1 MHAPSTRSLPWRG
14 RALAAALLASAALS
28 CGPALADLAVGAPA
42 PDFTLQDT
50 DGTAHKLSDLKGKV
64 VVLEWINPNCPFSRR
79 HATEKTM
86 ITTEGKHPGV
96 VWFGVDSS
104 NKSSNDYTEPAEY
117 KKYAAGKGI
126 DYAVLLDRTGAT
138 GKAYG
143 AKATPHMFVID
154 EQGKLIYNGA
164 IDDDPSG
171 RNAVA
176 KRLNYVDQALTAHA
190 AGKPVDPANT
200 QPYGC
205 SVKY

>member
-1 MHAPSTRSLPWRG
+1 MQAPTLPSLPWRG
-14 RALAAALLASAALS
+14 RALAAALLAATAFS

-42 PDFTLQDT
+42 PDFALPDT
-50 DGTAHKLSDLKGKV
+50 DGKQHKLSDLRGKV

-79 HATEKTM
+79 HAVEKTM

-104 NKSSNDYTEPAEY
+104 SKSSNDYTEPAAY
-117 KKYAAGKGI
+117 KTYAAGKGI
-126 DYAVLLDRTGAT
+126 DYAVLLDTAGTT

-143 AKATPHMFVID
+143 AKTTPHMFVID

-171 RNAVA
+171 RNETP
-176 KRLNYVDQALTAHA
+176 KRRNYVDQALAAHG
-190 AGKPVDPANT
+190 AGKAVDPANT